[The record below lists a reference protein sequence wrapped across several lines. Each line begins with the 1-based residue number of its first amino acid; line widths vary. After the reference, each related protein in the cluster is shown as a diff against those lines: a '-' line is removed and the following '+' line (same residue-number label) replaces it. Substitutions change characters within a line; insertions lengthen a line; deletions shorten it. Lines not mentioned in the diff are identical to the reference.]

1 MKLVSLVAALA
12 CTLALT
18 AAAAQAASSQN
29 GTKIVGTF
37 QDVNFFPPTAACAA
51 ETLFEVDFSLV
62 SPQGALLGAGT
73 SCVQGW
79 AGVPCP
85 EVAPPGCHQTTLAT
99 FTFNFAEGS
108 ITAPMTL
115 DETFVGFGAVQH
127 GHGQIASG
135 TGAYA
140 GATGSIQDN
149 GILSFAAGIHLT
161 FVVRVS

>member
-1 MKLVSLVAALA
+1 MKLVSLVAVLA

-18 AAAAQAASSQN
+18 AAQAASSQN
-29 GTKIVGTF
+29 ATKIVGTF
-37 QDVNFFPPTAACAA
+37 QDIAFVAPTAACAA
-51 ETLFEVDFSLV
+51 GTLFEVDFSLV
-62 SPQGALLGAGT
+62 SPHGDLLGAGT

-115 DETFVGFGAVQH
+115 EETFVGFGAVQH
-127 GHGQIASG
+127 GHGQIAGG

-140 GATGSIQDN
+140 GATGSIEDN

>member
-18 AAAAQAASSQN
+18 AAQAASSQN

-37 QDVNFFPPTAACAA
+37 QDVAFVFPPTAACAA

-62 SPQGALLGAGT
+62 SPQGNLLGAGT

-99 FTFNFAEGS
+99 FTFTFAEGS

-115 DETFVGFGAVQH
+115 DETFVGGGGVVQH
-127 GHGQIASG
+127 GHGQIAGG

-149 GILSFAAGIHLT
+149 GIISFTAGLHLT
-161 FVVRVS
+161 FVVRVG